1 MKKLI
6 CSIMLL
12 MATVNVYYGCD
23 SKGEQVKTVVVRD
36 TVYKDSFVV
45 TVHDTVYYEAKWLRK
60 KFETAGWAYWK
71 NYGDGYEVEYP
82 DFMNKVELYQGERN
96 LRVEYHDISMVVS
109 AYNDKHEM
117 TVREKYEGQN
127 MSAVTKSMTDS
138 SFLLAGNCGKDRLY
152 FEIAARSA
160 YLVLAVAS
168 FLATLGF
175 WGKDRLYFEKDIK
188 LKSHTWLYLRV
199 EFPSELTWAV
209 DPLLQYVKG
218 YRP

>member
-6 CSIMLL
+6 YSIMLL
-12 MATVNVYYGCD
+12 TGAVSVYYGCD
-23 SKGEQVKTVVVRD
+23 SKRDNVKTVVVRD
-36 TVYKDSFVV
+36 TVYKDSFVM

-71 NYGDGYEVEYP
+71 NCGDGYVVEYP
-82 DFMNKVELYQGERN
+82 DFMNKVELYQGERH
-96 LRVEYHDISMVVS
+96 LRVEYHDINMVVS
-109 AYNDKHEM
+109 AYNDKREM

-127 MSAVTKSMTDS
+127 MSAATKSMADS

-152 FEIAARSA
+152 FE
-160 YLVLAVAS
+160 
-168 FLATLGF
+168 
-175 WGKDRLYFEKDIK
+175 KDIK
-188 LKSHTWLYLRV
+188 LKSHIWLYLRV

-218 YRP
+218 YQPLSISINRSRK

>member
-1 MKKLI
+1 MRKWI
-6 CSIMLL
+6 YSIMLL
-12 MATVNVYYGCD
+12 MAIVSIYYGCD
-23 SKGEQVKTVVVRD
+23 SKGEQVKTVIVRD

-109 AYNDKHEM
+109 AYDDKHEM

-127 MSAVTKSMTDS
+127 MSAVTKSMADT
-138 SFLLAGNCGKDRLY
+138 SFLLAGNC
-152 FEIAARSA
+152 
-160 YLVLAVAS
+160 
-168 FLATLGF
+168 
-175 WGKDRLYFEKDIK
+175 GKDRLYFEKDIK

-199 EFPSELTWAV
+199 EFPSDLAWAV

>member
-23 SKGEQVKTVVVRD
+23 SKGEHVKTVVVP
-36 TVYKDSFVV
+36 
-45 TVHDTVYYEAKWLRK
+45 KWLRK
-60 KFETAGWAYWK
+60 KFETAGWTYWK
-71 NYGDGYEVEYP
+71 NYGDEYEVEYP
-82 DFMNKVELYQGERN
+82 DFMNKVELNQGERN

-127 MSAVTKSMTDS
+127 MSAVTKSMADT
-138 SFLLAGNCGKDRLY
+138 SFLLAGNC
-152 FEIAARSA
+152 
-160 YLVLAVAS
+160 
-168 FLATLGF
+168 
-175 WGKDRLYFEKDIK
+175 GKDRLYFEKDIK

-218 YRP
+218 YQP

>member
-23 SKGEQVKTVVVRD
+23 SKGEHVKTVVVRD

-60 KFETAGWAYWK
+60 KFETAGWTYWK

-82 DFMNKVELYQGERN
+82 NFMNKVELYQGERN

-109 AYNDKHEM
+109 AYNDKREM

-127 MSAVTKSMTDS
+127 MSAVTKSMADT
-138 SFLLAGNCGKDRLY
+138 SFLLAGNC
-152 FEIAARSA
+152 
-160 YLVLAVAS
+160 
-168 FLATLGF
+168 
-175 WGKDRLYFEKDIK
+175 GKDRLYFEKDIK

>member
-1 MKKLI
+1 MG
-6 CSIMLL
+6 
-12 MATVNVYYGCD
+12 AAGVYCGCD
-23 SKGEQVKTVVVRD
+23 SKGEGVRAVVVHD

-71 NYGDGYEVEYP
+71 NCGDGYVVEYP
-82 DFMNKVELYQGERN
+82 DFMNKVELYQGERH
-96 LRVEYHDISMVVS
+96 LRVEYHDINMVVS
-109 AYNDKHEM
+109 AYNDKREM

-127 MSAVTKSMTDS
+127 MSAVTKSMADS

-152 FEIAARSA
+152 FE
-160 YLVLAVAS
+160 
-168 FLATLGF
+168 
-175 WGKDRLYFEKDIK
+175 KDIK
-188 LKSHTWLYLRV
+188 LKSHIWLYLRV

-218 YRP
+218 YQPLSISINRSRK

>member
-1 MKKLI
+1 MERRRVKEVHEMRKLI
-6 CSIMLL
+6 YSIMLL
-12 MATVNVYYGCD
+12 MAIVSVYYGCD
-23 SKGEQVKTVVVRD
+23 SKGEQVKMVVVRD

-71 NYGDGYEVEYP
+71 NYGDEYEVEYP

-138 SFLLAGNCGKDRLY
+138 SFLLAGNCGM
-152 FEIAARSA
+152 
-160 YLVLAVAS
+160 
-168 FLATLGF
+168 
-175 WGKDRLYFEKDIK
+175 DRLYFEKDIK